1 MKIVFMGTPDF
12 SVETLKQI
20 LAAGHE
26 VSLVVTQPDRP
37 RGRGKKP
44 SFSPVKEY
52 AMEQNIPC
60 FQPEKIR
67 DESCME
73 ILQKEQADIFVV
85 VAFGQILP
93 QRILDIPKYGCMN
106 VHASLL
112 PKYRGAAPIQWSV
125 INGDA
130 ETGVTTMRMDAG
142 MDTGDILLQERIAI
156 APDETGGSL
165 FDKLAVAGGA
175 LCVKTLS
182 RIEDGTIE
190 SIPQDHEAATYTR
203 MISKQDGEIDFTLPA
218 ERIECLIRGMNPWPS
233 AYTRIGNKM
242 LKIWE
247 ADVIAQKD
255 AHQPGEIFD
264 VTKDAFCVAA
274 GEGALKILSL
284 QLEGKKRMNTADFLR
299 GYTLENGDCLG

>member
-73 ILQKEQADIFVV
+73 ILQEEQADIFVV

-175 LCVKTLS
+175 LCVKTLAQ
-182 RIEDGTIE
+182 IADGTIE

>member
-274 GEGALKILSL
+274 GDGALKILSL

>member
-20 LAAGHE
+20 IEAGHE

-52 AMEQNIPC
+52 AVEQNIPC

-67 DESCME
+67 DASCTD
-73 ILQKEQADIFVV
+73 ILKKEHADIFVV

-93 QRILDIPKYGCMN
+93 QHILDIPRFGCMN

-112 PKYRGAAPIQWSV
+112 PAYRGAAPIQWSV
-125 INGDA
+125 INGDS

-142 MDTGDILLQERIAI
+142 MDTGDILLQERIRI

-165 FDKLAVAGGA
+165 FDKLAKAGGA
-175 LCVKTLS
+175 LCVKTLAQ
-182 RIEDGTIE
+182 IQDGTIRP
-190 SIPQDHEAATYTR
+190 IPQDHKAATYTR
-203 MISKQDGEIDFTLPA
+203 MISKKDGLIDFSLPA
-218 ERIECLIRGMNPWPS
+218 KQIECLIRGMNPWPS
-233 AYTRIGNKM
+233 AYTYIGKKM
-242 LKIWE
+242 LKVWS
-247 ADVIAQKD
+247 ADVVALNEKL
-255 AHQPGEIFD
+255 APGEVFD
-264 VTKDAFCVAA
+264 VTKDSFCVAA
-274 GEGALKILSL
+274 KDGALRILSL
-284 QLEGKKRMNTADFLR
+284 QLEGKKRMDTADFLR
-299 GYTLENGDCLG
+299 GFTLKSGDLLG

>member
-175 LCVKTLS
+175 LCVKTLAQ
-182 RIEDGTIE
+182 IADGTIE

-233 AYTRIGNKM
+233 AFTRIGNKM

-247 ADVIAQKD
+247 ADVIAQND

-274 GEGALKILSL
+274 GDGALKILSL

-299 GYTLENGDCLG
+299 GYTLANGDCLG

>member
-52 AMEQNIPC
+52 ALEQNIPC

-182 RIEDGTIE
+182 RIADGNME

-218 ERIECLIRGMNPWPS
+218 QRIECLIRGMNPWPS
-233 AYTRIGNKM
+233 AYTHIGNKM

-247 ADVIAQKD
+247 AEVVANKD
-255 AHQPGEIFD
+255 SHKPGEIFD
-264 VTKDAFCVAA
+264 VIKDAFCVAA

-299 GYTLENGDCLG
+299 GYSLENGDCLG

>member
-182 RIEDGTIE
+182 RIADGTIE

>member
-20 LAAGHE
+20 IAAGHE

-44 SFSPVKEY
+44 SYSPVKEF
-52 AMEQNIPC
+52 AVEHNIPC

-67 DESCME
+67 DESCIE
-73 ILQKEQADIFVV
+73 ILERENADIFVV

-112 PKYRGAAPIQWSV
+112 PAYRGAAPIQWSV
-125 INGDA
+125 INGDP

-142 MDTGDILLQERIAI
+142 MDTGDILLQERIRI

-165 FDKLAVAGGA
+165 FDKLAAAGGA
-175 LCVKTLS
+175 LCVKTLEQ
-182 RIEDGTIE
+182 IQDG
-190 SIPQDHEAATYTR
+190 SIHPIRQDHEAATYTR
-203 MISKQDGEIDFTLPA
+203 MISKKDGQIDFSLPA
-218 ERIECLIRGMNPWPS
+218 RQIECLIRGMNPWPS
-233 AYTRIGNKM
+233 AYTYIDRKI
-242 LKIWE
+242 LKLWN
-247 ADVIAQKD
+247 ADVIIPKEQYE
-255 AHQPGEIFD
+255 PGEVFD
-264 VTKDAFCVAA
+264 VTKDSFCVAA
-274 GEGALKILSL
+274 GKDALKILSL
-284 QLEGKKRMNTADFLR
+284 QLEGKKRMDTADFLR
-299 GYTLENGDCLG
+299 GFSLKNGDRLG

>member
-20 LAAGHE
+20 IAAGHE

-44 SFSPVKEY
+44 SYSPVKEF
-52 AMEQNIPC
+52 AVEHNIPC

-67 DESCME
+67 DESCIE
-73 ILQKEQADIFVV
+73 ILERENADIFVV

-112 PKYRGAAPIQWSV
+112 PAYRGAAPIQWSV
-125 INGDA
+125 INGDP

-142 MDTGDILLQERIAI
+142 MDTGDILLQERIRI

-165 FDKLAVAGGA
+165 FDKLAAAGGA
-175 LCVKTLS
+175 LCVKTLEQ
-182 RIEDGTIE
+182 IQDG
-190 SIPQDHEAATYTR
+190 SIHPIRQDHEAATYTR
-203 MISKQDGEIDFTLPA
+203 MISKKDGQIDFSLPA
-218 ERIECLIRGMNPWPS
+218 KQIECLIRGMNPWPS
-233 AYTRIGNKM
+233 AYTYIDQKI
-242 LKIWE
+242 LKLWN
-247 ADVIAQKD
+247 ADVIIPKEQYE
-255 AHQPGEIFD
+255 PGEVFD
-264 VTKDAFCVAA
+264 VTKDSFCVAA
-274 GEGALKILSL
+274 GKDALKILSL
-284 QLEGKKRMNTADFLR
+284 QLEGKKRMDTADFLR
-299 GYTLENGDCLG
+299 GFSLKNGDRLG

>member
-112 PKYRGAAPIQWSV
+112 PKYRGAAPVQWSV

>member
-20 LAAGHE
+20 IAAGHE

-44 SFSPVKEY
+44 SYSPVKEF
-52 AMEQNIPC
+52 AVEHNIPC

-67 DESCME
+67 DESCIE
-73 ILQKEQADIFVV
+73 ILERENADIFVV

-112 PKYRGAAPIQWSV
+112 PAYRGAAPIQWSV
-125 INGDA
+125 INGDP

-142 MDTGDILLQERIAI
+142 MDTGDILLQERIRI

-165 FDKLAVAGGA
+165 FDKLAAAGGA
-175 LCVKTLS
+175 LCVKTLEQ
-182 RIEDGTIE
+182 IQDG
-190 SIPQDHEAATYTR
+190 SIHPIRQNHEAATYTR
-203 MISKQDGEIDFTLPA
+203 MISKKDGQIDFSLPA
-218 ERIECLIRGMNPWPS
+218 RQIECLIRGMNPWPS
-233 AYTRIGNKM
+233 AYTYIDQKI
-242 LKIWE
+242 LKLWN
-247 ADVIAQKD
+247 ADVIIPKEQYE
-255 AHQPGEIFD
+255 PGEVFD
-264 VTKDAFCVAA
+264 VTKDSFCVAA
-274 GEGALKILSL
+274 GKDALKILSL
-284 QLEGKKRMNTADFLR
+284 QLEGKKRMDTADFLR
-299 GYTLENGDCLG
+299 GFSLKNGDRLG

>member
-52 AMEQNIPC
+52 ATEQNIPC

-182 RIEDGTIE
+182 RIADGTIE

-233 AYTRIGNKM
+233 AFTRIGNKM

-247 ADVIAQKD
+247 ADVIAQND

-274 GEGALKILSL
+274 GDGALKILSL

>member
-20 LAAGHE
+20 IAAGHE

-44 SFSPVKEY
+44 SYSPVKEF
-52 AMEQNIPC
+52 AVEHNIPC

-67 DESCME
+67 DESCIE
-73 ILQKEQADIFVV
+73 ILERENADIFVV

-112 PKYRGAAPIQWSV
+112 PAYRGAAPIQWSV
-125 INGDA
+125 INGDP

-142 MDTGDILLQERIAI
+142 MDTGDILLQERIRI

-165 FDKLAVAGGA
+165 FDKLAAAGGA
-175 LCVKTLS
+175 LCVKTLEQ
-182 RIEDGTIE
+182 IQDG
-190 SIPQDHEAATYTR
+190 SIHPIRQDHEAATYTR
-203 MISKQDGEIDFTLPA
+203 MISKKDGQIDFSLPA
-218 ERIECLIRGMNPWPS
+218 RQIECLIRGMNPWPS
-233 AYTRIGNKM
+233 AYTYIDQKI
-242 LKIWE
+242 LKLWN
-247 ADVIAQKD
+247 ADVIIPKEQYE
-255 AHQPGEIFD
+255 PGEVFD
-264 VTKDAFCVAA
+264 VTKDSFCVAA
-274 GEGALKILSL
+274 GKDALKILSL
-284 QLEGKKRMNTADFLR
+284 QLEGKKRMDTADFLR
-299 GYTLENGDCLG
+299 GFSLKNGDRLG

>member
-233 AYTRIGNKM
+233 AFTRIGNKM

-247 ADVIAQKD
+247 ADVIAQND